1 MGTCHV
7 DQVPLIKMVLRLAV
21 DAGNLH
27 PYWIVLR
34 KAVLS
39 RCRFV
44 TSVTVCAQSA
54 AHPINPK
61 KAMHARF
68 NAFFVLALAH

>member
-1 MGTCHV
+1 
-7 DQVPLIKMVLRLAV
+7 
-21 DAGNLH
+21 
-27 PYWIVLR
+27 VLR